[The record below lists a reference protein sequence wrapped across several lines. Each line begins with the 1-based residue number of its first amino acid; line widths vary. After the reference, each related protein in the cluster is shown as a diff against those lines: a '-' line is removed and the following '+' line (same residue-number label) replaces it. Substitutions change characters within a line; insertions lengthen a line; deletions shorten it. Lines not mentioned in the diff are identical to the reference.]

1 MPGKLFLWVA
11 LSVWING
18 ISLGQEKVTYTLEE
32 AIRLALINNPQIKI
46 VEKEIDSAKG
56 KRLQAF
62 SLTPPELVFTWE
74 GIPSGKSFSQA
85 NERTVSLEQN
95 LEFPVKLFLR
105 KDAATKELEI
115 SYEKLNRTKA
125 LVSAEVKK
133 VYYQVNFQQKLVE
146 TLEFTLGLLKQFQEA
161 TRFKYQSGELPYF
174 EVIRANVEVAKT
186 QNEII
191 EAKRELLSAKNNF
204 NLLLGKRG
212 SEDLELK
219 DELRFTPYLKDEK
232 ETLNE
237 YRTKSRTLKITQIM
251 MEKENKN
258 LKLANLSFIPDLKLS
273 GGFFSESGEKFIPS
287 FQIGLSLPLWWWNPK
302 GQIQENRA
310 IFRTAQIKQETALR
324 VVQSEIEKVYQ
335 LVRLSEEQV
344 LLFEKNILKEIDE
357 ELKAGINS
365 YQYNQ
370 IDALGL
376 LDIYRTNKTARI
388 EYYKALLNYLSG
400 LADLEVA
407 GEETD

>member
-1 MPGKLFLWVA
+1 MSKNLFLWA
-11 LSVWING
+11 LILVLLNG
-18 ISLGQEKVTYTLEE
+18 ISLGQEKVTYSLEE
-32 AIRLALINNPQIKI
+32 AIRLALVNNPQIKI
-46 VEKEIDSAKG
+46 AEKEIDSAKG

-62 SLTPPELVFTWE
+62 SLAPPELAFSWE

-115 SYEKLNRTKA
+115 SYERLNRAKA
-125 LVSAEVKK
+125 LVAAEVKK
-133 VYYQVNFQQKLVE
+133 AYYQVNYQQGLVE
-146 TLEFTLGLLKQFQEA
+146 TLEFTLDLLKQFQEA
-161 TRFKYQSGELPYF
+161 TRIKYQSGELPYF

-191 EAKRELLSAKNNF
+191 EAKQELISVKNNF
-204 NLLLGKRG
+204 NLILGKRG
-212 SEDLELK
+212 SEDFELK
-219 DELRFTPYLKDEK
+219 DELRFTPYLKNEE

-237 YRTKSRTLKITQIM
+237 YRAENRTLRIAQIFR
-251 MEKENKN
+251 EKENVN
-258 LKLANLSFIPDLKLS
+258 LKLANLTFIPDLKLS
-273 GGFFSESGEKFIPS
+273 GGFFSESGEKFILS
-287 FQIGLSLPLWWWNPK
+287 FQIGLSLPLWWWNAK

-310 IFRTAQIKQETALR
+310 DFQTAQIKQETALR
-324 VVQSEIEKVYQ
+324 VVQSEIEKAYK
-335 LVRLSEEQV
+335 LVRTSEEQV
-344 LLFEKNILKEIDE
+344 LLFEKTLLKEIDE

-376 LDIYRTNKTARI
+376 LDIYRTNKMAKI